1 MTDRQGVCAKR
12 VEDFIPGVP
21 YVRGWTQAKRGANA
35 LAEILRELGLGSDF
49 PGLIGD
55 VNINGDGI
63 VRLGPVRPEA
73 AKLLASA
80 LSTGMVR
87 ELAEREASPDRRGV
101 PSPPG
106 MPARAE

>member
-35 LAEILRELGLGSDF
+35 LAEMLRELGLGSDF
-49 PGLIGD
+49 PGLNGD

-87 ELAEREASPDRRGV
+87 ELGEREASADRSGV
-101 PSPPG
+101 ASLPE
-106 MPARAE
+106 RQVHAE